1 MTKSSQ
7 QEKQQK
13 KWNQIY
19 KNKGLKGNTQSNLPQ
34 PCSLLSQ
41 YQYLLPTHGTAIDIA
56 CGTGGNAIFLA
67 NHGLTTRAIDISDVV
82 IEQLNSRNVPGLTA
96 NCQDVEK
103 HPKLT
108 CITNPTNTLPNSQGK
123 FNVIVVSC
131 YLYHDL
137 CPAII
142 EALTPG
148 GILFYQTFH
157 QQKQSSSGPSNPKF
171 LLKNNELLD
180 LFSPL
185 DTLIFHQLSN
195 QGDLSQGNRDLS
207 SLIAQKPI

>member
-1 MTKSSQ
+1 MIKQSQ
-7 QEKQQK
+7 QE

-19 KNKGLKGNTQSNLPQ
+19 KNKGLKGNAHLNVPQ

-41 YQYLLPTHGTAIDIA
+41 YHYLLPSNGTAIDIA

-67 NHGLTTRAIDISDVV
+67 NHGFTTAAIDISDVA
-82 IEQLNSRNVPGLTA
+82 IDQLNARNIPRLKA
-96 NCQDVEK
+96 YYQDVEK
-103 HPKLT
+103 QHKLT
-108 CITNPTNTLPNSQGK
+108 SNSINTKPISQDS
-123 FNVIVVSC
+123 FDVIVISC
-131 YLYHDL
+131 YLYRDL
-137 CPAII
+137 CPSII
-142 EALTPG
+142 AALAPG
-148 GILFYQTFH
+148 GLLFYQTFH
-157 QQKQSSSGPSNPKF
+157 QQKQSSSGPSNSNF

-207 SLIAQKPI
+207 SLIAQKPF